1 MHQKT
6 GKSEV
11 LRSSVTRPSRTRR
24 IDHLD
29 SSIKLNDTNTAYR
42 KYPDYNSS
50 NEDDSPK
57 QYLSA
62 DDKAEIRRVRNRL
75 SAEASRRR
83 RLDVEAGLRDRVTQ
97 LENEVTLLQ
106 NQLKKQCNTIVIQ
119 RKETQHKR
127 MDSNHIT
134 ALIA

>member
-83 RLDVEAGLRDRVTQ
+83 RLDVEAGL
-97 LENEVTLLQ
+97 E
-106 NQLKKQCNTIVIQ
+106 
-119 RKETQHKR
+119 
-127 MDSNHIT
+127 
-134 ALIA
+134 IA